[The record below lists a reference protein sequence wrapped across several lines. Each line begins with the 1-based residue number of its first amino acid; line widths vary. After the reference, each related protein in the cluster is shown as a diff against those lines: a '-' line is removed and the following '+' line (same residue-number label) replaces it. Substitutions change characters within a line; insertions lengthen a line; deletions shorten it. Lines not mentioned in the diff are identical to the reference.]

1 MAVTLRLDFWSWM
14 AGLQMIKKHAK
25 QYFANLHFMESLDLH
40 KALNSK
46 TLQPNVLVRINKET
60 EIFS

>member
-1 MAVTLRLDFWSWM
+1 M
-14 AGLQMIKKHAK
+14 AGLQMIKKRAK